1 MPDPSPAPAPPPDP
15 SSVPPAPGPDAALYV
30 AERLLAHAR
39 EDLAR
44 ADSKAAVLLSGA
56 AFALPALLLGRA
68 WGPSAPVSGS
78 ALTLLAAG
86 GLLWAAGTVLL
97 VTVVLPRTGTA
108 RTGPGMTFFADA
120 LGPSDD
126 LDRLVRAVTAAAG
139 DRVAWLAVQLMDV
152 SRILAAKYRCLRVGT
167 CCLVAGLA
175 LGGTGLAL
183 L

>member
-1 MPDPSPAPAPPPDP
+1 MPDPAATTREP
-15 SSVPPAPGPDAALYV
+15 VALYV

-68 WGPSAPVSGS
+68 WQPSSPITGVPR
-78 ALTLLAAG
+78 TLLVFG
-86 GLLWAAGTVLL
+86 GLLWAVGTALL
-97 VTVVLPRTGTA
+97 VRVVLPRTRTS

-120 LGPSDD
+120 LAPPD
-126 LDRLVRAVTAAAG
+126 LGRLVQAVTAAAE
-139 DRVAWLAVQLMDV
+139 DRVSWLAVQLVDI
-152 SRILAAKYRCLRVGT
+152 SHILAAKYRCLRVGT

-175 LGGTGLAL
+175 LGGTGTL
-183 L
+183 LL